1 VAASDRWWRI
11 LSRGLDPMILVQLIM
26 TWLWLQVFIGS
37 TLADRRFKEE
47 QSRSGHRNPIQ

>member
-1 VAASDRWWRI
+1 
-11 LSRGLDPMILVQLIM
+11 MILFQLIM

-47 QSRSGHRNPIQ
+47 QSRSDDGNPIQYGEQRLRHIRFR